1 MGKVSSIL
9 EKIFVVIM
17 ALITLFPFVYM
28 ILSSLMTFQEATS
41 VPPTLFPKSFQW
53 QNLDVYK
60 RQVLP
65 MITDEALAT
74 TNII

>member
-28 ILSSLMTFQEATS
+28 ILSSSAKAFKCIL
-41 VPPTLFPKSFQW
+41 
-53 QNLDVYK
+53 
-60 RQVLP
+60 
-65 MITDEALAT
+65 
-74 TNII
+74 